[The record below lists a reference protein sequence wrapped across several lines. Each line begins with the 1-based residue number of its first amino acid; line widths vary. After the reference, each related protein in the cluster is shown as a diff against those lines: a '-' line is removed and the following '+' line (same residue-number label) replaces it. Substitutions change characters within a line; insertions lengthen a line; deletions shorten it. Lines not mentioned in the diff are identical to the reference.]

1 MFQRTG
7 KRVSSTM
14 IRRSIVC
21 DAYNMSQLKQL
32 ADDMAHSVGMGPG
45 RVCERGMSCRPKY
58 GLSQKMRTVLRVS
71 RKSSLLSVAAA
82 DWQDRHIVICCIII
96 R

>member
-7 KRVSSTM
+7 KRVSSAI

-21 DAYNMSQLKQL
+21 DAYNISQLKQL
-32 ADDMAHSVGMGPG
+32 ADEMGHSLGMGPG

-58 GLSQKMRTVLRVS
+58 GLLQKMRTVLGVS
-71 RKSSLLSVAAA
+71 RESSLLL
-82 DWQDRHIVICCIII
+82 QIGKIVICCII